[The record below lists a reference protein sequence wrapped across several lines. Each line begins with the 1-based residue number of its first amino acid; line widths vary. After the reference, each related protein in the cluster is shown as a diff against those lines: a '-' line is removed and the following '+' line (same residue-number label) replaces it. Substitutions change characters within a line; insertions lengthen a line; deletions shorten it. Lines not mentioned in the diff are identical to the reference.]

1 LPWPAV
7 ALYTAALPQP
17 FAFSAMNPLR
27 AVKGMND
34 VLPGESARWQKLET
48 AFARTMALH
57 AFREVRTPYLEPT
70 SLFVRAIGE
79 GTDVVE
85 KEMYSFVHRD
95 EPLTLRPEGTAGT
108 ARAYVEHAVHNS
120 EPVSR
125 WYYVGPMFRA
135 ERPQRGRYRQFSQAG
150 AEIYGDPG
158 PACDAEMIDMLVG
171 FVHAIGVHDARVE
184 INSLGAAGAR
194 EKYKAALVG
203 HLTPLASS
211 LSEESRRR
219 LATNPLRIL
228 DSKDPRDAEAVRGAP
243 TILEALDAEDVRH
256 FDRLCR
262 ALDALGTPYAVSPRL
277 VRGLDYYTRTLFEIK
292 GATEILGAGDTLVG
306 GGRYD
311 RMIEE
316 LGGPSVPAIGFAA
329 GLDRLLLAS
338 AADPAPRGAE
348 VFLAPLGEDS
358 SAHALV
364 LAKEIRGAG
373 FACEV
378 DARGASLK
386 AILRRANAL
395 GARLAII
402 LGENEIGEGTVQIK
416 DLAAQS
422 QDKVPREGAVAH
434 VAEKLRGA
442 RS

>member
-1 LPWPAV
+1 M
-7 ALYTAALPQP
+7 T
-17 FAFSAMNPLR
+17 PLR

-34 VLPGESARWQKLET
+34 VLPGESAGWQRLET
-48 AFARTMALH
+48 SFARTMALYS
-57 AFREVRTPYLEPT
+57 FREVRTPYVEPT

-85 KEMYSFVHRD
+85 KEMYSFVHHD

-108 ARAYVEHAVHNS
+108 ARAYVEHAVHKS

-125 WYYVGPMFRA
+125 WYYIGPMFRA

-150 AEIYGDPG
+150 AEIFGDPG
-158 PACDAEMIDMLVG
+158 PACDAEMIDMLVT
-171 FVHAIGVHDARVE
+171 FVQGMGIGDARVE

-194 EKYKAALVG
+194 EKYKAALVT
-203 HLTPLASS
+203 HLTPLAGS
-211 LSEESRRR
+211 LSEESQRR

-228 DSKDPRDAEAVRGAP
+228 DSKDPRDAAAVLGAP
-243 TILEALDAEDVRH
+243 TILEALDPIDVGH
-256 FDRLCR
+256 FDGLRH
-262 ALDALGTPYAVSPRL
+262 ALDALGTPYTVQPRL

-292 GATEILGAGDTLVG
+292 GATDTLGAGDTLVG

-311 RMIEE
+311 RMVEE
-316 LGGPSVPAIGFAA
+316 LGGPAVPAIGFAA
-329 GLDRLLLAS
+329 GLERLLLAS
-338 AADPAPRGAE
+338 GAGSEPARVQ
-348 VFLAPLGEDS
+348 VFVAPLGDR
-358 SAHALV
+358 AAAYALV
-364 LAKEIRGAG
+364 LAKEIRRAG
-373 FACEV
+373 IACEV

-386 AILRRANAL
+386 AQLRRASGL

-402 LGENEIGEGTVQIK
+402 LGDTEIAESSAQIK

-422 QDKVPREGAVAH
+422 QEKVPRERVSAYVASKL
-434 VAEKLRGA
+434 AEV